1 MSDWDPIKLA
11 KSSKT
16 FCIFPWI
23 HQYVGPPGDVKPCC
37 VYDHKAELGSL
48 KKNSLEEIWNN
59 EETRKMRVRFLRGEQ
74 HPSCG
79 ICNNRAEIGD
89 AFYNTYNQ
97 IFFEN
102 NTDIQ
107 QVVATTKLD
116 GTVDDHK
123 LFYIDVRFNNLCNL
137 KCRSCAPHY
146 STSWVADH
154 RKLYNRKERADVD
167 DGYQFPGKTETQALD
182 EIIPHLADAH
192 MVYFAGG
199 EPLMQKEH
207 YAVLDKLIEV
217 GNLDLEIRYNTNFT
231 NLKLKNY
238 NDVLHYWKQ
247 FKNVNVHASLDG
259 SYKKA
264 EYWRSGTDWDTI
276 MENRAQLFAEC
287 PHVNFKISFTLSW
300 VNTHNLVE
308 FHREWV
314 EKGHIH
320 PDHIMINP
328 LDTPHYY
335 CLKNIPEWKKQEIEK
350 LFLKHIEWLTQFS
363 DCGSTINRYQNAIN
377 FMYSDI
383 ESHDLKESL
392 QFFNRVTK
400 KLDAIRQ
407 EDFFSVFPEH
417 ENIRQYLI
425 ENGLNVEFIY

>member
-1 MSDWDPIKLA
+1 MSDWDPVNLA
-11 KSSKT
+11 KTSKT

-23 HQYVGPPGDVKPCC
+23 HQYVGPRGDVKPCC
-37 VYDHKAELGSL
+37 VYDHDAELGSL
-48 KKNSLEEIWNN
+48 KKNSLDEIWNN
-59 EETRKMRVRFLRGEQ
+59 VETKEMRLQFLRGEQ
-74 HPSCG
+74 HSKCG
-79 ICNNRAEIGD
+79 ICNNRSDIGD
-89 AFYNTYNQ
+89 SFYNLYNQ

-102 NTDIQ
+102 NTDVQ
-107 QVVATTKLD
+107 QIVANTNPD
-116 GTVDDHK
+116 GSVGNHK

-137 KCRSCAPHY
+137 KCRSCAPHF
-146 STSWVADH
+146 STSWVSDH
-154 RKLYNRKERADVD
+154 RKLYNRKELSAVD

-182 EIIPHLADAH
+182 EIIPHLSDAE
-192 MVYFAGG
+192 MIYFAGG

-207 YAVLDKLIEV
+207 YDVLDKLIEV

-238 NDVLHYWKQ
+238 NDAIYYWKH

-259 SYKKA
+259 NHKKA
-264 EYWRSGTDWDTI
+264 EYWRSGTDWDLI
-276 MENRAQLFAEC
+276 VKNRECLLSEC

-300 VNTHNLVE
+300 VNAHNLVE

-314 EKGHIH
+314 EKGYIT

-335 CLKNIPEWKKQEIEK
+335 CLKNIPEWKKKEIED
-350 LFLKHIEWLTQFS
+350 LFLDQIEWLSQFS
-363 DCGSTINRYQNAIN
+363 TCDSTINRYQTAIN
-377 FMYSDI
+377 FMRSDVGV
-383 ESHDLKESL
+383 HDLTESL
-392 QFFNRVTK
+392 KFFNRITK
-400 KLDAIRQ
+400 KLDSIRE

-417 ENIRQYLI
+417 NNIRQYLI